1 MRHATCDMRHAACGV
16 RRAAC
21 GRTDALL
28 RRITS
33 RGLRNGTLTRVLPA
47 YRLLHTNLYVLYP
60 SRRFV
65 DASTP
70 TWLPLLRALILE
82 RVTHIPERITRDM
95 RLLDAYDAEQRDPPA
110 NRAADF
116 IPARTALALAA

>member
-1 MRHATCDMRHAACGV
+1 MRHATYGV
-16 RRAAC
+16 RRATC

-33 RGLRNGTLTRVLPA
+33 RSLRNGTLTRVLPA
-47 YRLLHTNLYVLYP
+47 YTLLHTNLYAL

-65 DASTP
+65 DACTP
-70 TWLPLLRALILE
+70 TWLPLLHALILE

-95 RLLDAYDAEQRDPPA
+95 RLLDAYDAERRDPPA

-116 IPARTALALAA
+116 IPARTALAA